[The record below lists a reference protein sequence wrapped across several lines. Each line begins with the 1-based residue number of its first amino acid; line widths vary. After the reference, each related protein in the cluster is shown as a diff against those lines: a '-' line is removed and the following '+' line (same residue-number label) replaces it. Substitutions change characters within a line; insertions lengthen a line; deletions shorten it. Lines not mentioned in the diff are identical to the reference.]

1 MTANTMQGD
10 REKALEA
17 GMDDHVPK
25 PVKSGELE
33 AVLRR
38 WLLKEAGEEPL
49 ERDARLAV
57 SVKDAKLEDVD
68 DPLHRETLEG
78 LRELGGS
85 ELLSDLG
92 EVFSGDTPP
101 RLATLRAAVEGGD
114 ADTVERVA
122 HTLAGSSANMGA
134 RRMAAICRELQ
145 VMGASKDLSKAPV
158 ILEQLQEEF
167 GRVRRALAAEV

>member
-33 AVLRR
+33 AILRR

-49 ERDARLAV
+49 ERDARPAA
-57 SVKDAKLEDVD
+57 SVKDVKLEDVD

-101 RLATLRAAVEGGD
+101 RLATLRAAVE
-114 ADTVERVA
+114 RVA

-134 RRMAAICRELQ
+134 RRMAAMCRELQ